1 MQKSEVDVLIKG
13 VDIDRP
19 QLLTDFGRIF
29 GLTETSLNPGLATW
43 LHSIGMQASP
53 YAMAQSRVALCDST
67 YDSS

>member
-43 LHSIGMQASP
+43 LRSIGMQASP
-53 YAMAQSRVALCDST
+53 YAMAQSLVALHST
-67 YDSS
+67 